1 MNLFDLFA
9 TIKLDSSGYEQAVD
23 QAKAKADKFGDA
35 LNSNGYTIEETQA
48 KTKSLSAR
56 IEVAAGKYDD
66 AKKEVEKL
74 TKELEEAV
82 DKTGASSE
90 ESRKLAESLNK
101 AENEASSFGSEL
113 ERLKNQYDA
122 LNSNT
127 QKGQSWL
134 KGWLSTTAGAMTQAN
149 LFSSAIEKG
158 IGVIADF
165 ASSVWNLDE
174 ATEEFRASQIKL
186 TTAFESAGHSSET
199 ASKAFSGL
207 YKVVGDIDR
216 ATEASQLMA
225 KLARNTEDVS
235 KWTTIATGVVGT
247 FGDSLP
253 IETLVESSN
262 ETANVGKV
270 VGTLADALNWAGISE
285 DDFNDALA
293 RCASTSERTTLITE
307 TLAATYKDAAA
318 AYEENAASIM
328 NAREAQLRMMEAQAG
343 VGNEVSKLKTALS
356 RAFAPAVEAAMG
368 GVKNFVGWLNKMAE
382 AAAQNTEAYTAML
395 DAIKQPLPT
404 TSIEEAEAALEKLR
418 ARKEEIAN
426 MSPDELATNMA
437 LGTEYSKLAD
447 QIRYAE
453 EQLAAMKAGT
463 EEAAQAA
470 ESLTISAGGMT
481 VELQGSGLTAEE
493 ATARLAAYTDA
504 ARDLFQTISTESAVS
519 YEQAIANLDANIQ
532 ATTDFANNLT
542 SIAGSLPPQLA
553 EMFAAGGPAVY
564 AGVVSM
570 LAEANAGTDVGLTQ
584 LNERWAQG
592 GMAAVEAFTTSL
604 GMVPAETEN
613 PATIVAAQ
621 MEQDTSMEIA
631 AEGVV
636 DRTYTSLTSAVN
648 SAGFDKAGQTAMN
661 KFIQGMEARRPA
673 VMATAQSIANAAAN
687 IINSALNR
695 IGTGG
700 GSYRA
705 GGLDYVPYNNYP
717 TVLHAGEAVLT
728 ASEAD
733 EWRKGNRP
741 GGGGSIIINQYIS
754 AVPQTPVELAAA
766 TEAYFEQARWAM

>member
-1 MNLFDLFA
+1 MNLFNLFA

-149 LFSSAIEKG
+149 LFASAIEKG

-174 ATEEFRASQIKL
+174 ATEEYRVAQARL
-186 TTAFESAGHSSET
+186 NTAYEAAGYDAQT
-199 ASKAFSGL
+199 ATKAYSGL
-207 YKVVGDIDR
+207 YKVLGETDR
-216 ATEASQLMA
+216 ATEAAQLLA
-225 KLARNTEDVS
+225 KLATNTQDVTT
-235 KWTTIATGVVGT
+235 WTRIATGVSGT

-253 IETLVESSN
+253 IEGLIEAAN
-262 ETANVGKV
+262 ETAKVGQV
-270 VGTLADALNWAGISE
+270 TGVLADALNWAGISE
-285 DDFNDALA
+285 DEFNTSLA
-293 RCASTSERTTLITE
+293 RCAGTTERTALITQ
-307 TLAATYKDAAA
+307 TLAETYDEASDAFERNSAEIIA
-318 AYEENAASIM
+318 
-328 NAREAQLRMMEAQAG
+328 AREAQLRLQSAQAG
-343 VGNEVSKLKTALS
+343 VGKEVSRLKSALS
-356 RAFAPAVEAAMG
+356 TTLSPALEATLG
-368 GVKNFVGWLNKMAE
+368 FVQRLTSGLANMAE
-382 AAAQNTEAYTAML
+382 SAAENTQTYHEML
-395 DAIKQPLPT
+395 NAIKQPLPT
-404 TSIEEAEAALEKLR
+404 TSIEEAEVALEKL
-418 ARKEEIAN
+418 KEQYQAIADLD
-426 MSPDELATNMA
+426 PAELTGQQATQYA
-437 LGTEYSKLAD
+437 KLAD
-447 QIRYAE
+447 QIKYGE
-453 EQLAAMKAGT
+453 EQLANMKAGVETT
-463 EEAAQAA
+463 EQAL
-470 ESLTISAGGMT
+470 ESMTITADGFS
-481 VELQGSGLTAEE
+481 VSLQGSGLSAEE
-493 ATARLAAYTDA
+493 ATSRLQAYTGA
-504 ARDLFQTISTESAVS
+504 ATDMFQAISTESQVS
-519 YEQAIANLDANIQ
+519 YEQAVANLEANIQ

-553 EMFAAGGPAVY
+553 ELFSAGGPAVY

-584 LNERWAQG
+584 LNELWAQG

-636 DRTYTSLTSAVN
+636 DRTYTSLTSAVD

-673 VMATAQSIANAAAN
+673 VMATARSIARAAAN
-687 IINSALNR
+687 VINSALNS

-717 TVLHAGEAVLT
+717 AMLHAGEAVLT
-728 ASEAD
+728 AAEAD
-733 EWRKGNRP
+733 EWRKGNGP
-741 GGGGSIIINQYIS
+741 GGGGSIVINQYIS